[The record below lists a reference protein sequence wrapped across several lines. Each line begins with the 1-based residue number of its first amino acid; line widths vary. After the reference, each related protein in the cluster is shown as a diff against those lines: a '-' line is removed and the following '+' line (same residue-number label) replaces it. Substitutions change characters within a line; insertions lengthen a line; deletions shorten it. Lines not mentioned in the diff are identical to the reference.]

1 MAFLPTRQQLDEATK
16 IVEDSRIK
24 LKGILAIDYV
34 VPDYYAKKPKSC
46 MGGWGRQFL
55 NITPAGKVLPC
66 HAAESLDFLNFE
78 KLILFSYI

>member
-1 MAFLPTRQQLDEATK
+1 MDISHEDTK
-16 IVEDSRIK
+16 RLIFGAHQKELLSYK
-24 LKGILAIDYV
+24 YKGILAIDYV

-66 HAAESLDFLNFE
+66 HAAESLNFLN
-78 KLILFSYI
+78 LGSS